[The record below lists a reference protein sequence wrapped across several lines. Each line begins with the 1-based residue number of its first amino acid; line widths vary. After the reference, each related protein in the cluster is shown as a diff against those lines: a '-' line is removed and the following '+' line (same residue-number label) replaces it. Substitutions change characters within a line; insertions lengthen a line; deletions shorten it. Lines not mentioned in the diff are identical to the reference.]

1 MRENVFINKYLSK
14 LIKKNSGAK
23 NLNDD
28 IFYDKKNKLAVT
40 VDTYNEGIHF
50 LNFKYPDLIIK
61 KIIRSSISD
70 LISKGVVPKY
80 YFISASLKKNTINKI
95 IAEKIIKSLAIEQK
109 KFNIKISGGD
119 TTTGVTNSF
128 TITSIGFSNKIIERN
143 HAKINDDI
151 YVTGNIGDSFI
162 GLQLIKKKIKL
173 NNKKSNFFF
182 KRKYYVPD
190 VPFNS
195 IKIIKKFANTSI
207 DVSDG
212 LIGDLNKLINKQ
224 NVNYILDIKKIPT
237 SKLFKDL
244 VNSNN
249 FNIENLLF
257 NGDDYQTLF
266 TSSSKNKKK
275 IFTSFKKMNQ
285 KVTIIGKIIKKSESN
300 FLKIGKKYKNIRNY
314 KGYLHNV

>member
-1 MRENVFINKYLSK
+1 
-14 LIKKNSGAK
+14 
-23 NLNDD
+23 
-28 IFYDKKNKLAVT
+28 
-40 VDTYNEGIHF
+40 
-50 LNFKYPDLIIK
+50 
-61 KIIRSSISD
+61 
-70 LISKGVVPKY
+70 
-80 YFISASLKKNTINKI
+80 
-95 IAEKIIKSLAIEQK
+95 
-109 KFNIKISGGD
+109 
-119 TTTGVTNSF
+119 
-128 TITSIGFSNKIIERN
+128 
-143 HAKINDDI
+143 
-151 YVTGNIGDSFI
+151 
-162 GLQLIKKKIKL
+162 LIKKKIKL

-244 VNSNN
+244 INSNN